1 MAAGNDEQRTGQRE
15 RRAEPLQRADC
26 SMPST
31 AEIRST
37 VIGDS
42 AMISA
47 MWIAVVD
54 TPAA

>member
-1 MAAGNDEQRTGQRE
+1 MMCSAPDSASAVPSHCSGPTR
-15 RRAEPLQRADC
+15 

-31 AEIRST
+31 AEIIST